1 MKGAS
6 QSIVGPIMS
15 QDPLTNLFPPSALA
29 ETASSDNSDSSG
41 QRALGA
47 RHVWRVSELLSD
59 IQYRLDSSFAFLWV
73 EGEVSNLR
81 RASSGHAYFSI
92 KDDRSQ
98 IKAVLFRSQAVR
110 MESLLKDGQHI
121 VCLARLNLYA
131 ERGDLQL
138 ILETVEQKGEGA
150 LRLAFER
157 LKERLE
163 EEGLFASEHKRPLP
177 LIPQRVFVITSPTGA
192 ALRDFIRTARG
203 RYPGASIV
211 LCPSRVQGDGA
222 PSEIIAALK
231 TACKE
236 ARQGDAILLT
246 RGGGS
251 LEDLWAFNDED
262 LARQIFTCPF
272 PVVSAVGH
280 EIDFSIS
287 DFVADQRAATP
298 TAAAQVLFPG
308 REDLLE
314 KIASLTRQVAR
325 AGRQRLERALKKTP
339 LLTYRLRDP
348 GRYVVE
354 QRLRHDELHTRLLRI
369 MNARLG
375 ALRHRYLAIQQR
387 LAVRDPGR
395 QLVMGKRNCSVLIR
409 RLIQACAVSLERRRS
424 RLSLLSGELDA
435 VSPLSILSRGYSL
448 VYRLSDGRLVRRA
461 GEVSRDEQL
470 LVLPREGAIVC
481 RVLSNEG
488 DRGRIFRKED

>member
-1 MKGAS
+1 
-6 QSIVGPIMS
+6 MS

-29 ETASSDNSDSSG
+29 ERASRDSSYSAG
-41 QRALGA
+41 QLAPGA

-59 IQYRLDSSFAFLWV
+59 IQYRLDSSFPLLWV

-81 RASSGHAYFSI
+81 RVSSGHAYFSI

-98 IKAVLFRSQAVR
+98 IKAVLFRSQAAR
-110 MESLLKDGQHI
+110 MESLLKDGHHI

-150 LRLAFER
+150 LRLAYER

-163 EEGLFASEHKRPLP
+163 EEGLFASEHKKPLP
-177 LIPQRVFVITSPTGA
+177 FIPQRVFVVTSPTGA

-222 PSEIIAALK
+222 RFEIVAALK
-231 TACKE
+231 TACE
-236 ARQGDAILLT
+236 QARQGDAILLT

-262 LARQIFTCPF
+262 LARQIFNCPF

-298 TAAAQVLFPG
+298 TAAAQVLYPR
-308 REDLLE
+308 REDLIE
-314 KIASLTRQVAR
+314 KIAALTRQVAL
-325 AGRQRLERALKKTP
+325 AGRHRLELAVKKTQV
-339 LLTYRLRDP
+339 LTYRLRDP
-348 GRYVVE
+348 GRYCVG
-354 QRLRHDELHTRLLRI
+354 QRLRHDELHTRLLRV
-369 MNARLG
+369 MNDRTG
-375 ALRHRYLAIQQR
+375 ASRHRYLDIQQR

-395 QLVMGKRNCSVLIR
+395 QLVMGKRDCSALMR
-409 RLIQACAVSLERRRS
+409 RLIQACLVSLERKRS
-424 RLSLLSGELDA
+424 GLKMLSGELDA
-435 VSPLSILSRGYSL
+435 VSPLSVLSRGYSL

-461 GEVSRDEQL
+461 EEVSRDEQL
-470 LVLPREGAIVC
+470 LVLPKQGAILC
-481 RVLSNEG
+481 RVLSNEE
-488 DRGRIFRKED
+488 DRERLLQKED